1 MEYGVGIE
9 KLSEQSLCLKLNVAL
24 LFKCLY
30 VANRKILCA
39 LCESERERGGTSVK
53 DFPTR

>member
-9 KLSEQSLCLKLNVAL
+9 KLSGQSLCLKLNVAL